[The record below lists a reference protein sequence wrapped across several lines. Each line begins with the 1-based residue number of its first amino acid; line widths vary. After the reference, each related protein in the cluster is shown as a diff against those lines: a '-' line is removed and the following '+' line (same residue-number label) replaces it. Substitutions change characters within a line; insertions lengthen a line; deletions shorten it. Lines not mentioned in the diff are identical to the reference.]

1 MLGRNLNKQEKLFIK
16 IVIILHLFKNYI
28 EEKGNFM
35 AMLSRRKICKFCE
48 NRNNVI
54 DYKNYRTLRRFIT
67 EQGKIIPSRI
77 TGTCAKHQRELTK
90 AIKRAR
96 NIALIPYTYDVTR
109 GY

>member
-1 MLGRNLNKQEKLFIK
+1 M
-16 IVIILHLFKNYI
+16 V
-28 EEKGNFM
+28 
-35 AMLSRRKICKFCE
+35 MLSRKKICKFCE
-48 NRNNVI
+48 NRSNVI
-54 DYKNYRTLRRFIT
+54 NYKNSRILRRFIT

-96 NIALIPYTYDVTR
+96 NIALLPYTYDVTR